1 MATAALAAG
10 PGPHAGE
17 PALPISSSFAGHRT
31 ARRAVEILLGH
42 DPTYRLPT
50 AAERQA
56 LLIGF
61 AQHGK
66 ALIGAA
72 YDVVRLAEPLDLTD
86 AVAVAG
92 NISAI
97 TICEVKST
105 NRAKLKADL
114 AGYFFNVTA
123 AEQLTAQALG
133 DRYRFVFVNTL
144 TAEHQEMSLPQVLG
158 RARAIYPA
166 WHIRF

>member
-1 MATAALAAG
+1 MAAAAIAHPPDPVSEGSAEPTG
-10 PGPHAGE
+10 PT
-17 PALPISSSFAGHRT
+17 FAGHRT
-31 ARRAVEILLGH
+31 ARRAVEILLAH
-42 DPTYRLPT
+42 DKAYYLPT

-61 AQHGK
+61 AEHGK

-72 YDVVRLAEPLDLTD
+72 YDVVRLTAPIDLTD
-86 AVAVAG
+86 HAAVA
-92 NISAI
+92 NNLTAI

-105 NRAKLKADL
+105 NRPKLKSDL
-114 AGYFFNVTA
+114 VGYFFNVTA

-133 DRYRFVFVNTL
+133 NQYRFVFVNTL
-144 TAEHQEMSLPQVLG
+144 TAEHQEMTLPQVLG